1 MSESKYTYN
10 TRVKLCEDGRY
21 RWIYEMS
28 LLKNPTILFLIIKI
42 FFAIFLVIFGVT
54 TIADFIRFKKAEALF
69 NNAKVLGIIFL
80 VFMAIVIISYL
91 IYTAVMGGKYIIEFE
106 MDEKGVNHKQIPFQ
120 AEKARKIG
128 EITAL
133 AGSAKGSFTT
143 TGIGM
148 NATRTEMYSDFSKTR
163 KVKSYPRR
171 NLIKVNGLLSRNQV
185 YAMSEDFE
193 FVKDYII
200 SHCENLKK

>member
-1 MSESKYTYN
+1 
-10 TRVKLCEDGRY
+10 
-21 RWIYEMS
+21 
-28 LLKNPTILFLIIKI
+28 
-42 FFAIFLVIFGVT
+42 
-54 TIADFIRFKKAEALF
+54 
-69 NNAKVLGIIFL
+69 
-80 VFMAIVIISYL
+80 
-91 IYTAVMGGKYIIEFE
+91 
-106 MDEKGVNHKQIPFQ
+106 
-120 AEKARKIG
+120 
-128 EITAL
+128 
-133 AGSAKGSFTT
+133 
-143 TGIGM
+143 M

>member
-1 MSESKYTYN
+1 
-10 TRVKLCEDGRY
+10 
-21 RWIYEMS
+21 
-28 LLKNPTILFLIIKI
+28 
-42 FFAIFLVIFGVT
+42 
-54 TIADFIRFKKAEALF
+54 
-69 NNAKVLGIIFL
+69 
-80 VFMAIVIISYL
+80 
-91 IYTAVMGGKYIIEFE
+91 MGGKYIIEFE

-200 SHCENLKK
+200 SHCDNLKK